1 MMPRRVALG
10 ALPPVLSARR
20 GARLGG
26 HRTLGCVLPR
36 VDRSVLVPGTWPRAG
51 AGIPSGVRA
60 RLPADGHSA
69 AHRDRPGFRRG
80 DRRHGG
86 DARRHHGRRV
96 PRPLVAGRKRHHR
109 RARDRRRV
117 RGAPFRSHRRAPPAR
132 RVPPHA
138 DRSPL
143 RGRRRGVGRLGRL
156 AASGGSRTPSRDA
169 GLLSLPRPGRGR
181 PGAAAHGRQH
191 AAAPSRGRPT
201 RGAAGSL
208 AAGLTVVATLVAEA
222 FGGEAAAAVVRG
234 LVVAATLA
242 RGAGLLSP
250 LAQPGTNRRVARLA
264 AWLVPV
270 GPIVAGLLPEY
281 RVPALHLTFV
291 GGFALLALSVATHV
305 TASHCGGL
313 AALRDGSAP
322 SVRFVA
328 AAVLLVA
335 SGRFVA
341 DATATYFEH
350 LALAAVLWIAAT
362 AFWVARLLPAWL
374 GRR

>member
-1 MMPRRVALG
+1 VWRSEPFRLFFPLGAALAWVGIGHWAAYFLGWIEAYSCQAHGLVQVQGFLLAFALGFLLTAIPRRTATAPASGVAIVAMAATLVATTAAAFLDRWWLAESG
-10 ALPPVLSARR
+10 TIAVLVTVVAFAARR
-20 GARLGG
+20 FAATGGRRPPAAFLLMPIGLLCAVVGAVSIAWDG
-26 HRTLGCVLPR
+26 
-36 VDRSVLVPGTWPRAG
+36 SPRA
-51 AGIPSGVRA
+51 A
-60 RLPADGHSA
+60 
-69 AHRDRPGFRRG
+69 F
-80 DRRHGG
+80 
-86 DARRHHGRRV
+86 
-96 PRPLVAGRKRHHR
+96 
-109 RARDRRRV
+109 
-117 RGAPFRSHRRAPPAR
+117 
-132 RVPPHA
+132 
-138 DRSPL
+138 
-143 RGRRRGVGRLGRL
+143 LGRL
-156 AASGGSRTPSRDA
+156 LVTQGCFLCLVMGAGALVLPLMGGSTPPPDLGS
-169 GLLSLPRPGRGR
+169 GPRATR
-181 PGAAAHGRQH
+181 AAAGY
-191 AAAPSRGRPT
+191 
-201 RGAAGSL
+201 L

-222 FGGEAAAAVVRG
+222 FGSEAAAPVVRG